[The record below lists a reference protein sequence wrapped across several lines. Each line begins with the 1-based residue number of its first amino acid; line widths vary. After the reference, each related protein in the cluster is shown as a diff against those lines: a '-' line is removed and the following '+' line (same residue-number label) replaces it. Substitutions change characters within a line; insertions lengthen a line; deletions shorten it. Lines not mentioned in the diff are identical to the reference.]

1 MSVRQTQLGIASVFF
16 ILGGWALIA
25 PQHVIDTV
33 ILPRWNNGDRLAVFT
48 MACFGAQACL
58 AGLFIAF
65 SRFTS
70 TTFLVYGLALLPF
83 FVFNFWFTV
92 IDPVFNM
99 LGLIDALGNAI
110 MLALCAYGWKRTKA
124 EEAVAR

>member
-1 MSVRQTQLGIASVFF
+1 MSVRQIQLGIASIFF
-16 ILGGWALIA
+16 ILGGWALFA

-33 ILPRWNNGDRLAVFT
+33 VLPRWNNGDRLAQFT

-65 SRFTS
+65 SQFRS
-70 TTFLVYGLALLPF
+70 TTFLVYGLALVPF

-92 IDPVFNM
+92 IDPIFNM
-99 LGLIDALGNAI
+99 LGLIDALGNAV
-110 MLALCAYGWKRTKA
+110 MLALCCYGWARAKA
-124 EEAVAR
+124 EEAVGR